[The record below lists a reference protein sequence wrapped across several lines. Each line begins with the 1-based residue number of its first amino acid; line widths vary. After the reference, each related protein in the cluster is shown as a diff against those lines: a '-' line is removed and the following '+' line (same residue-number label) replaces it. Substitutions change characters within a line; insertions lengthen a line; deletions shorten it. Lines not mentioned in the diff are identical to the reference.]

1 MYIYLYIFVHVLHVF
16 MYVLIVKILCY
27 VEEIK
32 NMYLYL
38 SILSEPSE
46 CALTL
51 FILMDYTVF
60 HTGKY

>member
-1 MYIYLYIFVHVLHVF
+1 MYIYLYIFVHVFHVF

-38 SILSEPSE
+38 SILSECSS
-46 CALTL
+46 
-51 FILMDYTVF
+51 F
-60 HTGKY
+60 

>member
-1 MYIYLYIFVHVLHVF
+1 MYIYFYIFVHVF

-46 CALTL
+46 CALNL
-51 FILMDYTVF
+51 FILMYNTVS
-60 HTGKY
+60 HTCEY